1 MKEVRN
7 DIKQVQR
14 GRRNRSRLRVRLPAK
29 LETRTETSR
38 VILVD
43 LSTTGARV
51 LSENLPKVGTEA
63 VLHWDK
69 YEAFGEVVWAEGV
82 HGGIAFFDPLTEQD
96 VLATRELDDAARLPQ
111 QGRQPP
117 QPAAQLVRGFRPVRR
132 MPFGISRLLAQPRQ
146 QRGRRAE
153 PILGFDESAYG
164 LAQRIILQ
172 RLLDGARPLA
182 T

>member
-1 MKEVRN
+1 MQTVKEVRN

-96 VLATRELDDAARLPQ
+96 VLATRDLDDAARLPQ
-111 QGRQPP
+111 DRELLRQ
-117 QPAAQLVRGFRPVRR
+117 AARHWVEGTT
-132 MPFGISRLLAQPRQ
+132 RL
-146 QRGRRAE
+146 
-153 PILGFDESAYG
+153 
-164 LAQRIILQ
+164 
-172 RLLDGARPLA
+172 
-182 T
+182 